1 MAASSLLL
9 LLSALAAEPDYVYQR
24 AGHEADVETAVK
36 GGVVLMG
43 GGKDVAEAFAWMME
57 RSGGGDFLVLRAAGT
72 PAYNAFVLQQGH
84 ANSAA
89 TLILKTRE
97 ASSDPFVLARIR
109 QAEAIFLAGGDQW
122 NYIRQWKDTP
132 LSKLLQE
139 RIAQGVPIGGTSAG
153 LAVLGQHYFAA
164 GHDTVTSAEA
174 LSDPFHLKVTLGQ
187 DFLKVPHLE
196 GLITDSHFMARKR
209 EGRLVAFIT
218 RLNARG
224 LGIDE
229 ATAVLLQP
237 DGQSRVVGTNS
248 AHFYSP
254 SAEKYVCVA
263 GKPLE
268 VTGIR
273 VLRVKAG
280 DAFDFVTWTGT
291 GVPATV
297 GAKAGATMIPGSL

>member
-1 MAASSLLL
+1 MAATSLLL
-9 LLSALAAEPDYVYQR
+9 LMSALAAEPDYVYER
-24 AGHEADVETAVK
+24 AGNEADVVTALK

-43 GGKDVAEAFAWMME
+43 GGKDVAEAFAWMLE

-72 PAYNAFVLQQGH
+72 PAYNSFVLQQGQ

-97 ASSDPFVLARIR
+97 ASSDPYVLERIR
-109 QAEAIFLAGGDQW
+109 QAEAIFLAGGNQW
-122 NYIRQWKDTP
+122 NYIRQWKGTP
-132 LSKLLQE
+132 LATALQE

-164 GHDTVTSAEA
+164 EHDTVTSAEA
-174 LSDPFHLKVTLGQ
+174 LGDPFHAKATLGQ

-196 GLITDSHFMARKR
+196 GLITDSHFMARQR
-209 EGRLVAFIT
+209 EGRLMAFIT

-229 ATAVLLQP
+229 ATAVLLEP
-237 DGQSRVVGTNS
+237 NGHSRVVGKNS

-254 SAEKYVCVA
+254 SAEEAICLA
-263 GKPLE
+263 GQPLQ

-280 DAFDFVTWTGT
+280 QPFDFATWTGT
-291 GVPATV
+291 GDSATV
-297 GAKAGATMIPGSL
+297 GAKAGATIADGSL